1 MGAYGDGGAVV
12 TNKKYIYEK
21 RVTTIESL
29 NFRLTY
35 DIFSTP
41 QIYLINDEKK
51 IIGKKL
57 NALSLGRMIEHL
69 EDLEIEYLEI
79 LESESKKE
87 KDKIEESKKST
98 NH

>member
-1 MGAYGDGGAVV
+1 MQM
-12 TNKKYIYEK
+12 K
-21 RVTTIESL
+21 
-29 NFRLTY
+29 RLTY

>member
-1 MGAYGDGGAVV
+1 
-12 TNKKYIYEK
+12 
-21 RVTTIESL
+21 
-29 NFRLTY
+29 
-35 DIFSTP
+35 
-41 QIYLINDEKK
+41 
-51 IIGKKL
+51 
-57 NALSLGRMIEHL
+57 MIEHL